1 MTVRN
6 AILGLLAQRP
16 RHGYDLHSA
25 FEAIAGGREAW
36 EVKPAQI
43 YTTLSRLESSGLVT
57 RQGVEQG
64 DGPEKL
70 IFALTAS
77 GRTELVQWMLTPV
90 EAQPQRDE
98 FFLKVML
105 SIATDVIDPYKL
117 ISTQRTALYRQLHAT
132 TVRRGETDPQ
142 RALAHVLLLDR
153 AAMQLEADLR
163 WLEMFEARLDE
174 IRRQPVPEPEARPRG
189 RPPKGAGS

>member
-25 FEAIAGGREAW
+25 FAALTGGREAW

-43 YTTLSRLESSGLVT
+43 YTTLSRLESSGMVT
-57 RQGVEQG
+57 RQGTEPG

-70 IFALTAS
+70 IFALTDA
-77 GRTELVQWMLTPV
+77 GRSELIDWMLTPV

-105 SIATDVIDPYKL
+105 SIATDVVDPYKL
-117 ISTQRTALYRQLHAT
+117 IAAQRRALYRQLHAA

-153 AAMQLEADLR
+153 AMMQLEADLR

-189 RPPKGAGS
+189 RPPKGATS